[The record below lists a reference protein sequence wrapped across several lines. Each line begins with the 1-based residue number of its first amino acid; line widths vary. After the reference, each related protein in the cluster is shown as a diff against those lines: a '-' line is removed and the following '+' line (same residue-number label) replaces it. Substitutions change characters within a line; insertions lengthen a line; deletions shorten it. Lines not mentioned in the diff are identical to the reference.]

1 MSLIQELHDLCI
13 EKNISIATAESCTA
27 GLIASEISSF
37 SGASSFFK
45 GGIIT
50 YQNNIK
56 INELG
61 VLASTINRNTEVCAD
76 VVEQM
81 AKSVRGRFLSDFSIA
96 SSGYAGPSGGT
107 ELNPIGTV
115 FIAIS
120 SSKKIISRRFLFSG
134 DRKSIVKQ
142 AVNSSI
148 DLLLN
153 ELKKQL

>member
-1 MSLIQELHDLCI
+1 MSLIRELHDLCI
-13 EKNISIATAESCTA
+13 EKNISLATAESCTA

-61 VLASTINRNTEVCAD
+61 VLASVIKRNTEVCAD

-81 AKSVRGRFLSDFSIA
+81 AKSVRGRFYLILVSHQVVMQVQV
-96 SSGYAGPSGGT
+96 AG
-107 ELNPIGTV
+107 LN
-115 FIAIS
+115 
-120 SSKKIISRRFLFSG
+120 
-134 DRKSIVKQ
+134 
-142 AVNSSI
+142 
-148 DLLLN
+148 
-153 ELKKQL
+153 